1 MSKQELED
9 LVRQIFASYNQ
20 QFFES
25 DKKVVLRAW
34 YEILHDLD
42 YAGAKKAFLSL
53 VTTSAFMPKPA
64 EIRRAYIDTHTKV
77 GQQPSPQIAWAIL
90 MGIIKDANSGI
101 PTEVA
106 PPEALQ
112 ITMAQMGSSVYGLH
126 TNEDQRN
133 FSKIYEK
140 NLLDFQRQLYEIPE
154 TGAQA
159 QAK

>member
-1 MSKQELED
+1 MTKEELED
-9 LVRQIFASYNQ
+9 LVRQVFASYNQ

-25 DKKVVLRAW
+25 DRKVVLRAW
-34 YEILHDLD
+34 YEILHDLPL
-42 YAGAKKAFLSL
+42 AGTKRAFLSL
-53 VTTSAFMPKPA
+53 VTTSQFMPKPA

-77 GQQPSPQIAWAIL
+77 AQQPTPQIAWAIL
-90 MGIIKDANSGI
+90 MGIIKDTNSGI

-112 ITMAQMGSSVYGLH
+112 ITLAQMGSSVYGLH

-133 FSKIYEK
+133 FTKIYEK